1 MGLISGAIDA
11 ALESIGKSLL
21 DVGEWFLET
30 GYTLWKNA
38 GKLTLDYVKISPMSQ
53 SGASKTKD
61 ATFVVRRTVSFA
73 AFVIM
78 TDGS

>member
-21 DVGEWFLET
+21 DVGERFLET

-53 SGASKTKD
+53 SGAWG
-61 ATFVVRRTVSFA
+61 VVLFS
-73 AFVIM
+73 ILNKSH
-78 TDGS
+78 DSPLC

>member
-21 DVGEWFLET
+21 DVGEWMLET

-38 GKLTLDYVKISPMSQ
+38 GKLTLDYVKISPMSH
-53 SGASKTKD
+53 SG
-61 ATFVVRRTVSFA
+61 
-73 AFVIM
+73 
-78 TDGS
+78 G